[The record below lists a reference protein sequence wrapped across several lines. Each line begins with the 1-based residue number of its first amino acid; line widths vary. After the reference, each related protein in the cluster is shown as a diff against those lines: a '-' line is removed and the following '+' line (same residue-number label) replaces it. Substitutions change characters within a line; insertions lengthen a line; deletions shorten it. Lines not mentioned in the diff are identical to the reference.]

1 MKQAYAHGLVHN
13 RVMHRFPLV
22 VALLL
27 FSLIA
32 SGDDLLGPAEYLKI
46 LEESKLRYNFVTEP
60 AKDPVELMTCPRRDD
75 TLRLVA
81 KENGEKSLIAWEIKP
96 EAKKLLDEGE
106 VLYQSKKL
114 AEAAEKFK
122 AAIAADPQAATGYYV
137 YGDTLLFGAKD
148 PAAALEQYRKG
159 LALDPSVPSGHL
171 FASTALVHL
180 GRPDEAREE
189 IIKALVYHP
198 GYDVVVK
205 LAEQRPDRWNAKPIT
220 RHRFEPPAG
229 FLGKKGD
236 RGIDIY
242 AGPEMAWL
250 GYAMCK
256 AAWKNEEKFR
266 KQPSGTEGEWS
277 LEEERACILNQI
289 MGMYNTV
296 EARLEEQKKAEGVKE
311 PKFEEAEIVAALPPL
326 ERHLFDVAKAR
337 LLDGYILFEII
348 GQHCPLA
355 MSLSPE
361 QSLADLE
368 SYIRNYVIV
377 AK

>member
-1 MKQAYAHGLVHN
+1 
-13 RVMHRFPLV
+13 
-22 VALLL
+22 
-27 FSLIA
+27 
-32 SGDDLLGPAEYLKI
+32 
-46 LEESKLRYNFVTEP
+46 
-60 AKDPVELMTCPRRDD
+60 MTCPRRDD

-81 KENGEKSLIAWEIKP
+81 EENGEKSLIAWEIKP

-106 VLYQSKKL
+106 VLYQSEKL

-180 GRPDEAREE
+180 GRPDEARE
-189 IIKALVYHP
+189 
-198 GYDVVVK
+198 VVK

-242 AGPEMAWL
+242 AGREMAWL

-266 KQPSGTEGEWS
+266 KQPSETEGEWS
-277 LEEERACILNQI
+277 LEEERACVLNQI
-289 MGMYNTV
+289 MGIYNAV

-311 PKFEEAEIVAALPPL
+311 PKFEEAEVVAALPPL

-348 GQHCPLA
+348 GQHCPMAISLA
-355 MSLSPE
+355 PE